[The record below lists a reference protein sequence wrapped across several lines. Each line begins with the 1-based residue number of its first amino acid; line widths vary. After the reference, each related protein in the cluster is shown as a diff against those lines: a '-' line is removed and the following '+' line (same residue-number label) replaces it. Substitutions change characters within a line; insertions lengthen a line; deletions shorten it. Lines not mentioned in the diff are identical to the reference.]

1 MFGMNKPFTW
11 HQVCDDGYSI
21 REIVNTVSFK
31 GRIQRQAQNEYPYQ
45 TMGSRG
51 TTSAWV
57 ITQDLLDF
65 KNGDIIKDE
74 MTKIEYAIV
83 GVNKQASIYGNTY
96 LYFKVF
102 LTPLGLDN

>member
-1 MFGMNKPFTW
+1 
-11 HQVCDDGYSI
+11 
-21 REIVNTVSFK
+21 
-31 GRIQRQAQNEYPYQ
+31 
-45 TMGSRG
+45 
-51 TTSAWV
+51 V